1 MREITSYGYRLVHQ
15 NTGAPVYYEDI
26 IRDFRGDEH
35 VITGGRS
42 PHKPSS
48 TGRVYTARSREF
60 FPTVF
65 KLIWVEGG
73 TL

>member
-1 MREITSYGYRLVHQ
+1 MREITSNGFRLVHET
-15 NTGAPVYYEDI
+15 TGAPVYFEDI

-35 VITGGRS
+35 VITGGRC

-48 TGRVYTARSREF
+48 TGRVYTARNREF

-65 KLIWVEGG
+65 KLIWIK
-73 TL
+73 

>member
-1 MREITSYGYRLVHQ
+1 MREITSNGFRLVHET
-15 NTGAPVYYEDI
+15 TGAPVYFEDI

-35 VITGGRS
+35 VITGGKS

-48 TGRVYTARSREF
+48 TGRVYTARNREF

-65 KLIWVEGG
+65 RLIWVK
-73 TL
+73 